1 MKIVITWACGAEVAW
16 RSPKPLTGVRI
27 LPGLQ
32 ECVTLHDFK
41 TIFRFRV
48 RENMEVKFRAGSSGE
63 RAAGLNQRVDG
74 ASPSPSTHVNFLIII
89 KVDLNY

>member
-63 RAAGLNQRVDG
+63 RAAGLNTLSQK
-74 ASPSPSTHVNFLIII
+74 STKL
-89 KVDLNY
+89 KTS

>member
-1 MKIVITWACGAEVAW
+1 MAVCEDSRYTGLWCSGRAW

-41 TIFRFRV
+41 TIFRFLV

-63 RAAGLNQRVDG
+63 SGW
-74 ASPSPSTHVNFLIII
+74 F
-89 KVDLNY
+89 